1 MVSILLRKISTTK
14 TDLKKVESCFLT
26 EVQTLFIGQICL
38 VGSISF
44 RLVDFVF
51 LSTCLVIFLQKHIIY
66 SYLTYVRTN
75 GMYLK

>member
-26 EVQTLFIGQICL
+26 EVQTLFIGEICL

-51 LSTCLVIFLQKHIIY
+51 FKYMPCDFFTKAHNLFVFDLC
-66 SYLTYVRTN
+66 
-75 GMYLK
+75 

>member
-26 EVQTLFIGQICL
+26 EVQTLFIGEICL

-51 LSTCLVIFLQKHIIY
+51 FKYMPVIFLQKHIIY